1 MFTCKKATRAER
13 VSKSL
18 FTTHGDSS
26 GWIVC
31 CLLCTRTGRRPA
43 IPRQIVPVTLQE
55 CHNISNGN
63 GEAPVGIAD
72 VLSRVLLLLF
82 VQRITLL
89 IILSLMGEVQVGCLA
104 WMLRTSGFVY
114 GNRGWNLSCSMCAT
128 SQTLLTD
135 LAAEC
140 LFLELYSIKSEMGQ
154 FLQVMPEWE
163 FYWLED
169 DGWSCTIKNDP
180 FQSQGRGFKKHDS
193 HGSVAPARRHLIYYF
208 SFIVWFLSDQC
219 NSYGMKNS
227 TCKGK
232 KVLHYKG
239 GNVPVTSQ

>member
-26 GWIVC
+26 GWIVY
-31 CLLCTRTGRRPA
+31 CLLCARTGRRPA

-72 VLSRVLLLLF
+72 VLSRVLLLLQVTGWVMES
-82 VQRITLL
+82 VQIITLL

-104 WMLRTSGFVY
+104 WMLCTSGFVY

-128 SQTLLTD
+128 S
-135 LAAEC
+135 
-140 LFLELYSIKSEMGQ
+140 
-154 FLQVMPEWE
+154 
-163 FYWLED
+163 
-169 DGWSCTIKNDP
+169 
-180 FQSQGRGFKKHDS
+180 
-193 HGSVAPARRHLIYYF
+193 SVPN
-208 SFIVWFLSDQC
+208 SSD
-219 NSYGMKNS
+219 
-227 TCKGK
+227 
-232 KVLHYKG
+232 
-239 GNVPVTSQ
+239 